1 MKKIP
6 FLLMTSILL
15 AGKPLAIAQPQIEYF
30 PNTKTRHQ
38 QINQFTDVFISSP
51 VDNQILGDVAANF
64 PFPGATINHYFEFD
78 STLYTLG
85 YYREISLMDAAATVM
100 EPGKAYV
107 LQWGGAPGEIGD
119 FRLGN
124 CIQDYSSGGDDNVED
139 ITVDMLNGR
148 FNLIGNPYLGFL
160 DADAFLLDA
169 DNADKVT
176 GPIRLWGHNTLVS
189 EANVNP
195 LDSNAFRFS
204 ANDFALYNVMG
215 GVAAGRWINISD
227 ENQTYT
233 GVETPNG
240 ILGFGTGFL
249 IKGIADDVVTFK
261 ESMIAPNNGGADQ
274 SFRNIA
280 NPTADRNNNQTE
292 SLPPPPPEKSRI
304 WVNLEQGTIPTLG
317 TNTNQLKQLLVG
329 YTQCFGSECA
339 TDDDD
344 DRVFDAEVVT
354 AQSAPK
360 IEFYSLKDD
369 VSTKQLAI
377 QGRNVADFAA
387 TDFFQLGFKVTDAG
401 SYTFTATSDGIFGP
415 GIKDYY
421 ISDNGVLHD
430 FPYTVTFSAN
440 ESSDARFRI
449 VFGERAITLKLF
461 IEGYYNSSSDQMVP
475 VMVNQNTSINPADV
489 GLIDVAIMNGTTQV
503 EEIQGVMLHV
513 DGTTGLIPY
522 ANTTPTGLYRIRVR
536 HRNTIETW
544 SSETNLVQI
553 GGSASYDFSNAANK
567 AYGSN
572 QIEVESGVWAF
583 YSGDVNQD
591 ENIENTDFTI
601 LEADITNSEFGDRPT
616 DLNGDGVV
624 DNSDSDFVVN
634 NANNFI
640 YSQQP

>member
-1 MKKIP
+1 MKTTQ
-6 FLLMTSILL
+6 LLRTLL
-15 AGKPLAIAQPQIEYF
+15 AFVGGTTLAIGQAQITYDF
-30 PNTKTRHQ
+30 PNRSRTQ
-38 QINQFTDVFISSP
+38 LINKYTDVFISSP
-51 VDNQILGDVAANF
+51 VDNQILGDVAADFAIGSTVNR
-64 PFPGATINHYFEFD
+64 YFEFD
-78 STLYTLG
+78 PTLYTYG
-85 YYREISLMDAAATVM
+85 YYRQISLTDADTTHM
-100 EPGKAYV
+100 KPGRAYV
-107 LQWGGAPGEIGD
+107 LQRGGTGQIGS
-119 FRLGN
+119 FGITP
-124 CIQDYSSGGDDNVED
+124 CIQDYDSGGSNNVNN
-139 ITVDMLNGR
+139 ITVNMLNGR

-215 GVAAGRWINISD
+215 GVAAGRWINVSD
-227 ENQTYT
+227 ENTTYT

-240 ILGFGTGFL
+240 FLGFGTGFL

-261 ESMIAPNNGGADQ
+261 ESMIAPDNGGADQ

-280 NPTADRNNNQTE
+280 NQTGDRNNNQTE

-317 TNTNQLKQLLVG
+317 TNTNQLKQILVG

-339 TDDDD
+339 TDDDN

-360 IEFYSLKDD
+360 IEFYSLKDSI
-369 VSTKQLAI
+369 STKQLAI
-377 QGRNVADFAA
+377 QGRNVADFSGY
-387 TDFFQLGFKVTDAG
+387 DYFQLGFKVTDAG

-430 FPYTVTFSAN
+430 FPYTVTFSDN
-440 ESSDARFRI
+440 EASDTRFRI
-449 VFGERAITLKLF
+449 VFGERGITLKLF
-461 IEGYYNSSSDQMVP
+461 IEGYYDSSSDQMVP
-475 VMVNQNTSINPADV
+475 VMVNQNTSINPSEV

-503 EEIQGVMLHV
+503 EEIQDVMLHV

-536 HRNTIETW
+536 HRNAIETW

-572 QIEVESGVWAF
+572 QVQVDSSPVRFAF
-583 YSGDVNQD
+583 YSGDLNQD
-591 ENIENTDFTI
+591 ESIENTDFTI
-601 LEADITNSEFGDRPT
+601 QEVDITNSEFGDRPA

-624 DNSDSDFVVN
+624 DNSDADFLIN

-640 YSQQP
+640 YSQHP